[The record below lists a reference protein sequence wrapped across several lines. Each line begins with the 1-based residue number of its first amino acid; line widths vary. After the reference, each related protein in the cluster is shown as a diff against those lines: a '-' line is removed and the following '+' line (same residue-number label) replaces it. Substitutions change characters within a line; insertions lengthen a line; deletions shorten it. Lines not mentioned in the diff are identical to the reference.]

1 MPEPD
6 FASVLHL
13 SDPAHT
19 ATLLSRAA
27 AETGRRWT
35 ALPLATAPAGT
46 SLSAVALKAARG
58 LRWES
63 RLARSRVQARRVHVH
78 SVLARRH
85 AGWAFGR
92 RFALHLHGTDIRTN
106 QYLEQHQRLIRDT
119 VKRAQVVFYST
130 PDLREHVS
138 PLRDD
143 ARLVPVPVPIPL
155 PETPAPPRPA
165 QIATLVGSREYV
177 FFPSRWE
184 EVKGGQRQIAV
195 ARELARAMSGPSAPM
210 LVGLDW
216 GPLAQ
221 EAAAAGVHLV
231 PKMPHAQF
239 RAAVARA
246 RLCIGQ
252 FAGILSASE
261 LDALAANVPLVA
273 PLNPDWYDGS
283 HPSLVVPPVL
293 GGVDLGMSSSAK
305 DVLDI
310 VTEELGSS
318 APRATDSW
326 VREHHSPQA
335 ALTEVL
341 AGYRDCGW

>member
-1 MPEPD
+1 MSQPD
-6 FASVLHL
+6 YSSVLHL
-13 SDPAHT
+13 SDPAFT
-19 ATLLSRAA
+19 ATLLRRAA
-27 AETGRRWT
+27 AETGRRWEV
-35 ALPLATAPAGT
+35 LPLATAPAPT
-46 SLSAVALKAARG
+46 SASALAVKAVRG
-58 LRWES
+58 LRWEA
-63 RLARSRVQARRVHVH
+63 RLAGARARARRVHVH

-106 QYLEQHQRLIRDT
+106 QYLEQHRQLVRET
-119 VKRAQVVFYST
+119 VGRAQVVFYST
-130 PDLREHVS
+130 PDLREHVA

-143 ARLVPVPVPIPL
+143 ARLVPVPVPL
-155 PETPAPPRPA
+155 PEGPRPQPPAP
-165 QIATLVGSREYV
+165 IAALTGGRDYL

-184 EVKGGQRQIAV
+184 EVKGGARQIAV
-195 ARELARAMSGPSAPM
+195 ARELSRAVAGDSAPL

-239 RAAVARA
+239 RAAVAGA

-261 LDALAANVPLVA
+261 LDALAADVPLVA
-273 PLNPDWYDGS
+273 PLNPEWYDAS
-283 HPSLVVPPVL
+283 HPSLAVPPVL
-293 GGVDLGMSSSAK
+293 GGVDLGMTGSPA
-305 DVLDI
+305 DIADI
-310 VTEELGSS
+310 VTEELGSP
-318 APRATDSW
+318 AGRPTLDW

-335 ALTEVL
+335 ALEEVL
-341 AGYRDCGW
+341 RGYRAGGW

>member
-1 MPEPD
+1 MSESD
-6 FASVLHL
+6 YSNVLHL
-13 SDPAHT
+13 SDPAFT

-35 ALPLATAPAGT
+35 VLRLATAPEASGP
-46 SLSAVALKAARG
+46 SAVAVKAMRG

-63 RLARSRVQARRVHVH
+63 KLALARARARRVHVH

-92 RFALHLHGTDIRTN
+92 SFALHLHGTDIRTT
-106 QYLEQHQRLIRDT
+106 QYLDQHRRLVLDT
-119 VKRAQVVFYST
+119 VDRARVVFYST
-130 PDLREHVS
+130 PDLREHIA
-138 PLRDD
+138 PLRAD
-143 ARLVPVPVPIPL
+143 ARLVPVPVPL
-155 PETPAPPRPA
+155 PSGPTPPRPA
-165 QIATLVGSREYV
+165 RIAALTGTREYI

-184 EVKGGQRQIAV
+184 KVKGGARQIEV
-195 ARELARAMSGPSAPM
+195 ARALSRALSHPSAPM

-231 PKMPHAQF
+231 PKMPHEEF
-239 RAAVARA
+239 RAAVAGS

-261 LDALAANVPLVA
+261 LDALAANVPLLA
-273 PLNPDWYDGS
+273 PLNPQWYDGS

-293 GGVDLGMSSSAK
+293 GGVDLGMSGSAE

-310 VTEELGSS
+310 VTEELDSP
-318 APRATDSW
+318 AQRPTDEW
-326 VREHHSPQA
+326 VRTHHSPRA

-341 AGYRDCGW
+341 SGYRASSW